1 VPELYYCQQ
10 CEDANRDPVVSLSRA
25 LRCERC
31 GSDAVVSVEALL
43 NAQRRAVPARKPLLL
58 IARTL

>member
-1 VPELYYCQQ
+1 MPELYFCQN
-10 CEDANRDPVVSLSRA
+10 CEDANREPVVSLNRA

-43 NAQRRAVPARKPLLL
+43 NAQRLAVAARKPLLL
-58 IARTL
+58 IARAL